1 MLLFF
6 LLIEKRGKVGTGKRN
21 KGKGGEGDGD
31 RKRVLTGR
39 ERTMGVQACIPT
51 NKQSDG
57 GGWVRRDG
65 EAAM

>member
-1 MLLFF
+1 M
-6 LLIEKRGKVGTGKRN
+6 GTGKRN

-65 EAAM
+65 EAAI